1 MIVSPAAL
9 DAFLAA
15 NDKAA
20 LVRLAA
26 AKGSTPRAAG
36 TWMLV
41 SHDAMLG
48 TIGGGQME
56 FLAIDAARKLLAEK
70 GSETPVLDLAL
81 GPEIGQC
88 CGGKV
93 TLHVSLLGADDE
105 AAIRAEV
112 ATNADALPSVFV
124 FGAGHVGR
132 ALVKALALLPVR
144 AVLVDS
150 RQEELDRTGP
160 DAEKRLTALPEE
172 VVRAARAGSAF
183 VVMTHE
189 HSLDFLIVRETLL
202 RGDAAYVGMI
212 GSKTKRASF
221 ERYCARQDS
230 AVDAAR
236 LVCPIGA
243 QGSRDKRPEVIAA
256 FVAAEVIATLPA
268 EAGTVVSEAS
278 TDA

>member
-1 MIVSPAAL
+1 MIVSPSAL
-9 DAFLAA
+9 DAFLGAS
-15 NDKAA
+15 DKIA
-20 LVRLAA
+20 LVRLAV

-41 SHDAMLG
+41 SEEAMLG

-56 FLAIDAARKLLAEK
+56 FLAIDTARKLLGEA
-70 GSETPVLDLAL
+70 GSQSPVLDLAL

-88 CGGKV
+88 CGGRV
-93 TLHVSLLGADDE
+93 TLKVVLLGADEE

-112 ATNADALPSVFV
+112 AANADALPSVYV

-150 RQEELDRTGP
+150 REEELDRAGP
-160 DAEKRLTALPEE
+160 EAEKQLTALPEE
-172 VVRAARAGSAF
+172 VVRAAKPGSAF
-183 VVMTHE
+183 VGMTHE
-189 HSLDFLIVRETLL
+189 HSLDFLIVREALL

-221 ERYCARQDS
+221 ERYSARQEPT
-230 AVDAAR
+230 VDAAR

-256 FVAAEVIATLPA
+256 FVAAEVIAVLTAETAATPA
-268 EAGTVVSEAS
+268 ETAGA
-278 TDA
+278 